1 MTAGGF
7 HRGEGPA
14 PRPTDWNLPN
24 ALTVL
29 RFLLVPV
36 YAVLLFMEGGSSPWW
51 RFWAWVVFV
60 LAAVTDGIDGKI
72 ARQRGE
78 ITNFGKVADPIADK
92 ALTGTAFIGLSVL
105 GVIWWWVTVVI
116 LVREIGITVLRFVVI
131 RHGVMPAG
139 RGGKLKTMLQTL
151 SLGALTF
158 PLAVLPLGGAWL
170 FVAYVLLGA
179 ALVMTVVSGVDYVFK
194 AARLRETS
202 ERTRLRRERRAAGR
216 EARSGDEIGA
226 QTSAPAAPRPP
237 ASGAAA
243 PTGRGAPGAAPIPAE
258 PGVPVAPSQPT
269 APVSADAPAAE
280 RHTPAP
286 EGDQHPTADPAGRG
300 GSGRE

>member
-1 MTAGGF
+1 MTPQTF

-29 RFLLVPV
+29 RFFLVPV
-36 YAVLLFMEGGSSPWW
+36 YGVLLFQDGGGEPWW
-51 RFWAWVVFV
+51 RFWAWVVFA
-60 LAAVTDGIDGKI
+60 LAAVTDGVDGKL
-72 ARQRGE
+72 ARRRGE

-151 SLGALTF
+151 ALGSLT
-158 PLAVLPLGGAWL
+158 LPLWEWPFGDVLTTA
-170 FVAYVLLGA
+170 AHVLLGA
-179 ALVMTVVSGVDYVFK
+179 ALVMTVLSGIDYVFK

-202 ERTRLRRERRAAGR
+202 ERTRTRRAARAAQR
-216 EARSGDEIGA
+216 EARAARAAGGPTPPPTDDA
-226 QTSAPAAPRPP
+226 SAHAT
-237 ASGAAA
+237 
-243 PTGRGAPGAAPIPAE
+243 PTEA
-258 PGVPVAPSQPT
+258 T
-269 APVSADAPAAE
+269 ATETTLNRD
-280 RHTPAP
+280 
-286 EGDQHPTADPAGRG
+286 
-300 GSGRE
+300 

>member
-36 YAVLLFMEGGSSPWW
+36 YATFLFMDGGSNPWW
-51 RFWAWVVFV
+51 RFWAWLVFV

-72 ARQRGE
+72 ARERGE

-92 ALTGTAFIGLSVL
+92 ALTGTAFIGLSLL
-105 GVIWWWVTVVI
+105 GVIWWWVTIIIV
-116 LVREIGITVLRFVVI
+116 VREIGITVLRLVII

-139 RGGKLKTMLQTL
+139 RGGKLKTMLQTI
-151 SLGALTF
+151 SLAALTF

-179 ALVMTVVSGVDYVFK
+179 AFVMTVVSGVDYVFK

-202 ERTRLRRERRAAGR
+202 ERTRLRRANRAAGR
-216 EARSGDEIGA
+216 EARAGGSGGGA
-226 QTSAPAAPRPP
+226 GGGAGGSA
-237 ASGAAA
+237 GG
-243 PTGRGAPGAAPIPAE
+243 T
-258 PGVPVAPSQPT
+258 
-269 APVSADAPAAE
+269 VSATGEE
-280 RHTPAP
+280 R
-286 EGDQHPTADPAGRG
+286 PTADPADRG
-300 GSGRE
+300 GPGRD

>member
-1 MTAGGF
+1 MTPSTF

-36 YAVLLFMEGGSSPWW
+36 YAVTLFHDGGGDPWW
-51 RFWAWVVFV
+51 RFWAWVVFA
-60 LAAVTDGIDGKI
+60 LAAVTDGVDGKL
-72 ARQRGE
+72 ARRRGE

-92 ALTGTAFIGLSVL
+92 ALTGTAFIGLSLL
-105 GVIWWWVTVVI
+105 GVVWWWVTVVI
-116 LVREIGITVLRFVVI
+116 LVREVGVTVLRFVVI

-158 PLAVLPLGGAWL
+158 PLWVLPLGNVWTA
-170 FVAYVLLGA
+170 VAYVVLGA

-202 ERTRLRRERRAAGR
+202 ERTRSRRAAR
-216 EARSGDEIGA
+216 AARAERRGSALMGNVAGAPDARPAGGTARAPGPDASGPP
-226 QTSAPAAPRPP
+226 PAAATKGEPTN
-237 ASGAAA
+237 GAATR
-243 PTGRGAPGAAPIPAE
+243 TGERTPG
-258 PGVPVAPSQPT
+258 
-269 APVSADAPAAE
+269 
-280 RHTPAP
+280 
-286 EGDQHPTADPAGRG
+286 GD
-300 GSGRE
+300 

>member
-36 YAVLLFMEGGSSPWW
+36 YATFLFMDGGSNPWW
-51 RFWAWVVFV
+51 RFWAWLVFV

-72 ARQRGE
+72 ARERGE

-92 ALTGTAFIGLSVL
+92 ALTGTAFIGLSLL
-105 GVIWWWVTVVI
+105 GVIWWWVTIIIV
-116 LVREIGITVLRFVVI
+116 VREIGITVLRLVII

-139 RGGKLKTMLQTL
+139 RGGKLKTMLQTI
-151 SLGALTF
+151 SLAALTF

-179 ALVMTVVSGVDYVFK
+179 AFVMTVVSGVDYVFK

-202 ERTRLRRERRAAGR
+202 ERTRVRRANRAAGR
-216 EARSGDEIGA
+216 EARAGGSGGGA
-226 QTSAPAAPRPP
+226 GGSAGGS
-237 ASGAAA
+237 ASA
-243 PTGRGAPGAAPIPAE
+243 TGE
-258 PGVPVAPSQPT
+258 
-269 APVSADAPAAE
+269 E
-280 RHTPAP
+280 R
-286 EGDQHPTADPAGRG
+286 PTADPADRG
-300 GSGRE
+300 GPGRD